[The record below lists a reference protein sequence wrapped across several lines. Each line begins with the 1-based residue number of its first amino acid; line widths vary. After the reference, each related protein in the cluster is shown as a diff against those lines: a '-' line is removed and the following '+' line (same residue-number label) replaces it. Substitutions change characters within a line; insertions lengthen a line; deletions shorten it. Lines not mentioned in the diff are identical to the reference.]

1 MKSYIFKLPIHEK
14 LHNLTMS
21 IGILALIAFIPI
33 AIIFILM
40 VGFRWGATRAMP
52 VAFLAALLLAM
63 FVWGTPV
70 NWVLAATV
78 NGIGIALQILLIVF
92 GALAVLF
99 TLRESGAIEAINV
112 GFHKISDDRRVQAII
127 IAWFFGGF
135 IEGSAG
141 FGTPAALAAP
151 LLLSLGFPALAAVMV
166 SLIANST
173 PVSFGA
179 VGTPTLIGVGQS
191 TNTPEIIQQIT
202 DAGMQYSGFINQVGL
217 WTALQHALPGIFI
230 PLILVAMMTRFFGEK
245 RSVREG
251 LAIWPF
257 AIYAGLAFI
266 IPYLLVA
273 WLLGPE
279 FPSLLGGLIGL
290 GILLLTTRAGFLVPK
305 KTWDFPERL
314 KWENGWMGSIS
325 MTGSGNKT
333 GISLF
338 MAWMP
343 YLIIALLLVLTRIRS
358 LPFGGWIKSILTI
371 RYADLFGTSIGNT
384 FNILYIPGV
393 MPFILVAL
401 ICIPMYRMNRKQVSL
416 AWKETFKRIKGPA
429 IALLFAVPMVRIMMQ
444 SGNGSEYNSMPIVM
458 AEAMTSLFRGAWPLV
473 DSFVGALG
481 AFMAGSNTVSNM
493 LFSVFQYSI
502 AEQLG
507 LSKIIIVSLT
517 NIGGA
522 IGNMICVHNVIAAT
536 ATVGLIGAE
545 GILIRRNL
553 IPMSI
558 YGITVGVTGLI
569 LVYWIVPGLF

>member
-1 MKSYIFKLPIHEK
+1 
-14 LHNLTMS
+14 MS
-21 IGILALIAFIPI
+21 LGILALLAFIPI
-33 AIIFILM
+33 AVIFILM

-52 VAFLAALLLAM
+52 VAFFTALFLAL
-63 FVWGTPV
+63 FVWKTPG
-70 NWVLAATV
+70 NWILASTV
-78 NGIGIALQILLIVF
+78 NGIGIAIQILLIVF

-99 TLRESGAIEAINV
+99 TLRESGAIAAINV
-112 GFHKISDDRRVQAII
+112 GFHKISPDRRIQAII
-127 IAWFFGGF
+127 IAWFFGSF

-173 PVSFGA
+173 SVSFGA

-202 DAGMQYSGFINQVGL
+202 EAGIQYNDFLYQVGL
-217 WTALQHALPGIFI
+217 WTALQHAIPAIFV
-230 PLILVAMMTRFFGEK
+230 PLILVAMMTRFFGK
-245 RSVREG
+245 NKSVKDG

-257 AIYAGLAFI
+257 AIYAGLAFV
-266 IPYLLVA
+266 IPYVLVA

-290 GILLLTTRAGFLVPK
+290 GIVLLTTRRGFLVPK
-305 KTWDFPERL
+305 EPWDFPERSS
-314 KWENGWMGSIS
+314 WEKNWSGSIS
-325 MTGSGNKT
+325 METTEAKT
-333 GISLF
+333 KISLL

-343 YLIIALLLVLTRIRS
+343 YILIALLLVLTRVRS
-358 LPFGGWIKSILTI
+358 LPFGGWIKSIMTVS
-371 RYADLFGTSIGNT
+371 YSELFGTQISNT

-393 MPFILVAL
+393 IPFILVAI
-401 ICIPMYRMNRKQVSL
+401 ICIPMYRMNITQVSL
-416 AWKETFKRIKGPA
+416 AWKETFKRIKGPT

-444 SGNGSEYNSMPIVM
+444 SGNGSEFTSMPLAM
-458 AEAMTSLFRGAWPLV
+458 AEAMTNIFKGAWPLV

-481 AFMAGSNTVSNM
+481 SFMAGSNTVSNM

-507 LSKIIIVSLT
+507 LSKIIIVALT

-522 IGNMICVHNVIAAT
+522 IGNMICVHNIIAAT
-536 ATVGLIGAE
+536 ATVGLVGAE

-558 YGITVGVTGLI
+558 YGITVGIIGLI
-569 LVYWIVPGLF
+569 LVYFVVPALF

>member
-1 MKSYIFKLPIHEK
+1 
-14 LHNLTMS
+14 MS
-21 IGILALIAFIPI
+21 LGILALLAFIPI
-33 AIIFILM
+33 AVIFILM

-52 VAFLAALLLAM
+52 VAFFTALFLAL
-63 FVWGTPV
+63 FVWKTPG
-70 NWVLAATV
+70 NWILASTV
-78 NGIGIALQILLIVF
+78 NGIGIAIQILLIVF

-99 TLRESGAIEAINV
+99 TLRESGAIAAINV
-112 GFHKISDDRRVQAII
+112 GFHKISPDRRIQAII
-127 IAWFFGGF
+127 IAWFFGSF

-173 PVSFGA
+173 SVSFGA

-202 DAGMQYSGFINQVGL
+202 EAGIQYNDFIYQVGL
-217 WTALQHALPGIFI
+217 WTALQHAIPALFV
-230 PLILVAMMTRFFGEK
+230 PLILVAMMTRFFGK
-245 RSVREG
+245 NKSVKDG

-257 AIYAGLAFI
+257 AIYAGLAFV
-266 IPYLLVA
+266 IPYVLVA

-290 GILLLTTRAGFLVPK
+290 GIVLLTTRRGFLVPK
-305 KTWDFPERL
+305 EPWDFPERSS
-314 KWENGWMGSIS
+314 WEKNWSGSIS
-325 MTGSGNKT
+325 METTEAKT
-333 GISLF
+333 KISLL

-343 YLIIALLLVLTRIRS
+343 YILIALLLVLTRVRS
-358 LPFGGWIKSILTI
+358 LPFGGWIKSIMTVS
-371 RYADLFGTSIGNT
+371 YSELFGTQISNT

-393 MPFILVAL
+393 IPFILVAI
-401 ICIPMYRMNRKQVSL
+401 ICIPMYRMNITQVSL
-416 AWKETFKRIKGPA
+416 AWKETFKRIKGPT

-444 SGNGSEYNSMPIVM
+444 SGNGSEFTSMPLAM
-458 AEAMTSLFRGAWPLV
+458 AEAMTNIFKGAWPLV

-481 AFMAGSNTVSNM
+481 SFMAGSNTVSNM

-507 LSKIIIVSLT
+507 LSKIIIVALT

-522 IGNMICVHNVIAAT
+522 IGNMICVHNIIAAT
-536 ATVGLIGAE
+536 ATVGLVGAE

-558 YGITVGVTGLI
+558 YGITVGIIGLI
-569 LVYWIVPGLF
+569 LVYFVVPALF